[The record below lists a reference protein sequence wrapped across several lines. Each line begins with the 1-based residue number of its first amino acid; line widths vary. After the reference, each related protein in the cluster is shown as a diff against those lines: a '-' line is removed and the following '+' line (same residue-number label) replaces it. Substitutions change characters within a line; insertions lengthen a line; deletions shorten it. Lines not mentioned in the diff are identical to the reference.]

1 MMKEKI
7 LFMGTP
13 PIARTMLERLVSEGY
28 EIVGVLTQPDR
39 RVGRKKQLQ
48 CSAVKEYALQQALP
62 IWQPVRIRD
71 DHEELLKVEM
81 DLIVT
86 CAYGQFVPQ
95 ALLDHPRFGA
105 VNLHASLLPKLRG
118 AAPIQRAIMRGDKEC
133 GMSVMRM
140 VKKMDAGAVMAQRA
154 LRIEE
159 EDTSGTLFEKLAVLG
174 ADLMAS
180 SLPLIFAGEADFV
193 EQDEEQVSFA
203 PAITPQEERLDLCKG
218 LDAVYDQARALIPQ
232 PLSSIVSVRLSA
244 SGIILIFGSPASF
257 DISGWV
263 KAIYFSLSKASLAF
277 EISSRKKICR
287 SEYSE
292 LTTISNNL
300 PTSA

>member
-48 CSAVKEYALQQALP
+48 CSAVKEYALQQGLP

-105 VNLHASLLPKLRG
+105 VNLPRCCPSF
-118 AAPIQRAIMRGDKEC
+118 AAPRPSSAPSC
-133 GMSVMRM
+133 
-140 VKKMDAGAVMAQRA
+140 AGTRNAAC
-154 LRIEE
+154 
-159 EDTSGTLFEKLAVLG
+159 
-174 ADLMAS
+174 
-180 SLPLIFAGEADFV
+180 P
-193 EQDEEQVSFA
+193 
-203 PAITPQEERLDLCKG
+203 
-218 LDAVYDQARALIPQ
+218 
-232 PLSSIVSVRLSA
+232 
-244 SGIILIFGSPASF
+244 
-257 DISGWV
+257 
-263 KAIYFSLSKASLAF
+263 
-277 EISSRKKICR
+277 
-287 SEYSE
+287 
-292 LTTISNNL
+292 
-300 PTSA
+300 